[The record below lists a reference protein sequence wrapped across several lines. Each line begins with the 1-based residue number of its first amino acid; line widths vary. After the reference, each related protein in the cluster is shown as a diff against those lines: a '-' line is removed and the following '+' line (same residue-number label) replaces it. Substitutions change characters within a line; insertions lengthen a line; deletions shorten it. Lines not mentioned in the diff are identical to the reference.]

1 MRSET
6 QLNQMMTDLRNSN
19 EPPEEVEAAKGVVRK
34 QLKLV
39 RTGKRRGKA
48 MEIREAGVGGAS
60 AGAGAV

>member
-1 MRSET
+1 
-6 QLNQMMTDLRNSN
+6 
-19 EPPEEVEAAKGVVRK
+19 VVRK